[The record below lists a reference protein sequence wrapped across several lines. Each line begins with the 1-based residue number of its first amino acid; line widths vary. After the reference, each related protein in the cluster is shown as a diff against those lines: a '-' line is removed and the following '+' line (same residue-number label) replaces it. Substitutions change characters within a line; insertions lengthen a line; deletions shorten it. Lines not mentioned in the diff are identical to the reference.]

1 LNEANPRLIDDN
13 KARDLCNELKKCP
26 YYETCATYGLN
37 VERVF
42 HDACQKVVNLRTQM
56 LTAMANIATVS
67 SFTRPITHQQQ
78 QAQSQST
85 SSIRMLAGSHLSTTS
100 TNLSSAS
107 TIIAST
113 IQQNGYSGSAS
124 IPTSNGTST
133 SLLSPNSLA
142 NSLGFFQANPHLI
155 VPAAYHSTL
164 ANNNAAQSAQPQTQ
178 QQAQISV
185 HSQSSSAISTNQTHL
200 SNSVGVKFSIK
211 IYLF

>member
-1 LNEANPRLIDDN
+1 
-13 KARDLCNELKKCP
+13 
-26 YYETCATYGLN
+26 

-56 LTAMANIATVS
+56 LTAMANITTLS
-67 SFTRPITHQQQ
+67 SFARPTATQQQ
-78 QAQSQST
+78 QQQQQHQAQTQST
-85 SSIRMLAGSHLSTTS
+85 SSIRMLAGSHLSSTS

-113 IQQNGYSGSAS
+113 VQQNGYSGSTS
-124 IPTSNGTST
+124 ITTNGTNP

-164 ANNNAAQSAQPQTQ
+164 TNNATQSVQPTHQQQTQ
-178 QQAQISV
+178 VSI
-185 HSQSSSAISTNQTHL
+185 HSQSTSAIAPNQ
-200 SNSVGVKFSIK
+200 VSIFYS
-211 IYLF
+211 IHI